1 MFSLEGQKV
10 VIIGGSYG
18 MGFATAEMAVDAGA
32 EVAIAARGAARLEE
46 AAQGA
51 ASRGGRAVPWRALRI
66 EDRPAVAAFLA
77 ERAPF
82 DHLVLPGSTVKPIL
96 YDDLTDANA
105 REAFESKFWGPFWAA
120 FDARP
125 HLRRGGSIVFFTGV
139 AAKRPVKGYI
149 MGACINGALNAA
161 TRSLA
166 LEFAKIGVRVNT
178 IAPGPLRHA
187 AERHPARPRQGG
199 ALSDDGR
206 ASAGRPRR
214 PRRGLRAGCHVP
226 DGQRLRH
233 GRGARHR
240 RRPAGHGLTGQ
251 RLRSRLPSLI

>member
-1 MFSLEGQKV
+1 MVSLEGKKI

-18 MGFATAEMAVDAGA
+18 MGFATAEMAAAAGA
-32 EVAIAARGAARLEE
+32 EVAIAARGTAKLEE
-46 AAQGA
+46 AARRLEAG
-51 ASRGGRAVPWRALRI
+51 SGRTVPWRALQI

-77 ERAPF
+77 ECAPF
-82 DHLVLPGSTVKPIL
+82 DHLVLPGSTVKPLL
-96 YDDLTDANA
+96 YDQLTDANA

-178 IAPGPLRHA
+178 IAPGLCDTPLNDILHA
-187 AERHPARPRQGG
+187 HDKEQRYRTMTARLPVGRVGHAEDCALG
-199 ALSDDGR
+199 ALYLMANGYVTAQVLGIDG
-206 ASAGRPRR
+206 
-214 PRRGLRAGCHVP
+214 
-226 DGQRLRH
+226 GQ
-233 GRGARHR
+233 
-240 RRPAGHGLTGQ
+240 Q
-251 RLRSRLPSLI
+251 VMD

>member
-1 MFSLEGQKV
+1 MISLADQKV

-18 MGFATAEMAVDAGA
+18 MGLATAELAVDAGA
-32 EVAIAARGAARLEE
+32 KVAIAARTPEKLEAAARRLAE
-46 AAQGA
+46 
-51 ASRGGRAVPWRALRI
+51 RGGRPVPWRALRV
-66 EDRPAVAAFLA
+66 EDRAAVAAFLA
-77 ERAPF
+77 ECAPF

-139 AAKRPVKGYI
+139 AAKRPVKGYT

-166 LEFAKIGVRVNT
+166 LEFAKLGCRVNT
-178 IAPGPLRHA
+178 IAPGLCDTPLNDILHA
-187 AERHPARPRQGG
+187 HDKEERYRQMSARLPVGRIGHAEDCAQG
-199 ALSDDGR
+199 ALYLMTNGYVTAQVLGIDG
-206 ASAGRPRR
+206 
-214 PRRGLRAGCHVP
+214 
-226 DGQRLRH
+226 GQEVMD
-233 GRGARHR
+233 
-240 RRPAGHGLTGQ
+240 
-251 RLRSRLPSLI
+251 